1 MNPPTQSPPPDH
13 RAPRRRIAR
22 DLIGLF
28 LVGTGT
34 VGLLGAISVT
44 APLVA
49 LFLAGF
55 GLSIGGGAVLYINPP
70 LPRWVRLV
78 AGYFALTM
86 GLWVLVGLALYLT
99 AWSLL
104 FGLLLA
110 LGVFLSSEG
119 A

>member
-28 LVGTGT
+28 LVGAGT

-49 LFLAGF
+49 LFLAGL

-70 LPRWVRLV
+70 LPHWVRLV

-86 GLWVLVGLALYLT
+86 GLWVLTGLALYLT
-99 AWSLL
+99 PWSLL